1 MRTVIDKE
9 KRAETYNEMLRL
21 YLGEELIQNVYER
34 EKLLNQEFAQKDEKI
49 HLQMKDVEL
58 KEMIHDNEKILCLA
72 MYKQGVRDII
82 DIMKGV

>member
-1 MRTVIDKE
+1 MIDKE

-34 EKLLNQEFAQKDEKI
+34 EKLLNQEFAQKYEKI
-49 HLQMKDVEL
+49 HVQMKDVEL
-58 KEMIHDNEKILCLA
+58 KEMIHDNVKILCLA